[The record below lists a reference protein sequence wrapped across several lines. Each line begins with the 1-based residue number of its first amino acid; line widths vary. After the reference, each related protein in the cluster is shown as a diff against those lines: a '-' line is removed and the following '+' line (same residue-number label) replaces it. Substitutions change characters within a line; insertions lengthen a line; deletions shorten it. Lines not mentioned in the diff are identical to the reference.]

1 MGFYVITI
9 YYEIRAFHIFHIRGG
24 LKGDRKDY
32 EREMAAKKALLLA
45 AKEKKSSGVKYSDCK
60 ESHEPM

>member
-9 YYEIRAFHIFHIRGG
+9 YYEIRAFHVFHIRGG

-32 EREMAAKKALLLA
+32 EAEMAAKRA
-45 AKEKKSSGVKYSDCK
+45 AKEKKSSGVKYPECNDDHS
-60 ESHEPM
+60 PM